1 MMELW
6 GPEVGSRRQLLETPI
21 LTGDETLVIEVVETV
36 TSTLWSKKTVSA
48 AELETDTINTV
59 CLGRSAR

>member
-1 MMELW
+1 MVLW
-6 GPEVGSRRQLLETPI
+6 GPEVGIRRQVLETPI
-21 LTGDETLVIEVVETV
+21 LTGDETLVVEVVETA